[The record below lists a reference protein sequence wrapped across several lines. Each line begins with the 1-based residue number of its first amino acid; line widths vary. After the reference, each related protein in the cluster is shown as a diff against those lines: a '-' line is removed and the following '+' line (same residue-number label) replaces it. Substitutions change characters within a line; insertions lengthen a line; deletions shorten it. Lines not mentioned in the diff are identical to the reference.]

1 MLRLPC
7 PHCGERA
14 VGEFRHGEIPTVPDH
29 LTDPAIRDLDRAFM
43 RTNTEGI
50 VTERW
55 FHEAGCRRWMT
66 VRRDTRI
73 DQILEVVSRSSGRQS
88 DRTA

>member
-1 MLRLPC
+1 M
-7 PHCGERA
+7 
-14 VGEFRHGEIPTVPDH
+14 VEFRYGDIPTVPDEI
-29 LTDPAIRDLDRAFM
+29 TDAAARDLDRAFM

-66 VRRDTRI
+66 VRRDTRT
-73 DQILEVVSRSSGRQS
+73 DEVVSVDHSESGQIRLP
-88 DRTA
+88 DPHRP

>member
-7 PHCGERA
+7 PQCGVRA
-14 VGEFRHGEIPTVPDH
+14 VVEFRYGEIPTVPEE
-29 LTDPAIRDLDRAFM
+29 LTDPAARDLDRAFM
-43 RTNTEGI
+43 RTNPEGI

-66 VRRDTRI
+66 IRRDTRT
-73 DQILEVVSRSSGRQS
+73 DEILEVVSRSSGRQ
-88 DRTA
+88 

>member
-7 PHCGERA
+7 PHCGERG
-14 VGEFRHGEIPTVPDH
+14 VVEFRYGEIPTVPED
-29 LTDPAIRDLDRAFM
+29 LIDPAARDLDRAFM

-66 VRRDTRI
+66 VRRDTRT
-73 DQILEVVSRSSGRQS
+73 DQVLEVVSRSSGRQS

>member
-1 MLRLPC
+1 MLRLTC
-7 PHCGERA
+7 PNCGERS
-14 VGEFRHGEIPTVPDH
+14 VVEFRYGEIPTVPEG
-29 LTDPAIRDLDRAFM
+29 LTDPEARDLDRAFM

-66 VRRDTRI
+66 VRRDTRT
-73 DQILEVVSRSSGRQS
+73 DEVLEVVSRSSGRRS

>member
-1 MLRLPC
+1 M
-7 PHCGERA
+7 
-14 VGEFRHGEIPTVPDH
+14 VEFRYGDVPTVPDEI
-29 LTDPAIRDLDRAFM
+29 TDAAARDLDRAFM

-66 VRRDTRI
+66 VRRDTRT
-73 DQILEVVSRSSGRQS
+73 DEVVEVV
-88 DRTA
+88 

>member
-1 MLRLPC
+1 MLRLTC
-7 PHCGERA
+7 PNCGERS
-14 VGEFRHGEIPTVPDH
+14 VVEFRYGEIPTVPEG
-29 LTDPAIRDLDRAFM
+29 LTDPEARNLDRAFM

-66 VRRDTRI
+66 VRRDTRT
-73 DQILEVVSRSSGRQS
+73 DEVLEVVSRSSGRRS